1 MKSSFMPVRELSQE
15 TNYAP
20 KSIYNQH
27 SRGRGALAPILVKV
41 GGKLGVW
48 RADYDIWVKS
58 QRRLD
63 GEGSNSP
70 TGPTT
75 QINQV

>member
-1 MKSSFMPVRELSQE
+1 MVKSSFMPVQELSQE

-41 GGKLGVW
+41 GGKLGAW
-48 RADYDIWVKS
+48 RADYDIWVKL
-58 QRRLD
+58 QRRM
-63 GEGSNSP
+63 NSEP
-70 TGPTT
+70 PSSSILSPDQTA
-75 QINQV
+75 

>member
-1 MKSSFMPVRELSQE
+1 MQVSELSQE

-27 SRGRGALAPILVKV
+27 SRRKGPLAPILVKV
-41 GGKLGVW
+41 GGKLGAW

-63 GEGSNSP
+63 SEQTSVSLGTAAQHSKF
-70 TGPTT
+70 
-75 QINQV
+75 